1 MFSAKGLLNR
11 IVRTAPFESHEYD
24 EIEAV
29 GVIAIARSTELRF
42 IASLNVTTTGVPRGT
57 SVAPA
62 EGEADTA
69 DGGVESI
76 ANELLSSQTEE
87 IPSDTHTRTIATPAS
102 IAGTIHAYL
111 PAPCGARTGPAT
123 GAHVIPP
130 SEEKDMFTRR

>member
-1 MFSAKGLLNR
+1 MFSAKGSLNR

-69 DGGVESI
+69 DGGVDASI
-76 ANELLSSQTEE
+76 LEGEGLVN
-87 IPSDTHTRTIATPAS
+87 DATALVVYR